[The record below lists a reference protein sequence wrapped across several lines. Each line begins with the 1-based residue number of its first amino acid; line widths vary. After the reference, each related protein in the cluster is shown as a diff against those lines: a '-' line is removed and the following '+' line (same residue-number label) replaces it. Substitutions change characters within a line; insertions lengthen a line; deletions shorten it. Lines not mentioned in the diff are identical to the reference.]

1 MNECPRCGEN
11 TLNPTQVMNALSR
24 TTRMEGDTPV
34 YVCSPCGTDEALEDF
49 NRDGGATPQ
58 SDWDSIQ
65 ANGRTNKEM
74 LDAMERSLDIH
85 ITEQLEKQFD

>member
-1 MNECPRCGEN
+1 MDECPRCGEN

-49 NRDGGATPQ
+49 NRAGGATPQ
-58 SDWDSIQ
+58 SDWNLIKIF
-65 ANGRTNKEM
+65 GHTNKEM
-74 LDAMERSLDIH
+74 LDEIEKTNDVR
-85 ITEQLEKQFD
+85 ITELLEKQFE